1 MDRQLEGEDIKRVM
15 RINRMIIEMASGN
28 FNFRI
33 PSSSHNDEL
42 ETITMLL
49 NMMAEELQESY
60 KSLYLIHTRK
70 SQEHV
75 ADIVF
80 VLDSDLK
87 IKHFSSSTH
96 EFPLLN
102 SKTIIGTDFAKCL
115 DKKSRTLWNSQ
126 MIEPVNY
133 PPKINLQLK
142 VAQKLSF
149 PVSFFLHQLELTK
162 SKVYLMLTGVR
173 TVNILKQNERNLNS
187 IARLKNGEGTPKQA
201 KSVLKREVDV
211 RIMKEIHNYIQ
222 SHLDQSLISLRDLA
236 HTFGT
241 NEYKLKKGF
250 KELYGITVYKFQM
263 EERLKKAVL
272 LLESTRIQIKVIS
285 KLIGFSD
292 VAHFSRSFK
301 KRYGYSPSHLRK

>member
-60 KSLYLIHTRK
+60 KSLYLIHTRQ

-75 ADIVF
+75 ADVVF

-87 IKHFSSSTH
+87 IKHFSSSTN

-102 SKTIIGTDFAKCL
+102 SKTIIGTDFVKCL

-133 PPKINLQLK
+133 PSKINLQLK
-142 VAQKLSF
+142 VAQKLSL
-149 PVSFFLHQLELTK
+149 PVSFFPHQLELTK
-162 SKVYLMLTGVR
+162 SNVYLMLTGVR

-187 IARLKNGEGTPKQA
+187 IARIKNGEVTPKQA